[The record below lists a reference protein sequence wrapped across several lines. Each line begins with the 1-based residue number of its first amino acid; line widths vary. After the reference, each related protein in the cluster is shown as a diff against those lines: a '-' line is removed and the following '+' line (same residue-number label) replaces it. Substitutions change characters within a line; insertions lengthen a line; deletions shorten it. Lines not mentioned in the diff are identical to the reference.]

1 MAYRLKLIRLIRK
14 DGKEARVEEVIK
26 QEGKKWLLKK

>member
-1 MAYRLKLIRLIRK
+1 MGYRLKLIRLISKYGR
-14 DGKEARVEEVIK
+14 EARVTEVIK